1 MTIEARWVIC
11 FANDLRRAGQAL
23 DGLMKELGLVR
34 SDLASPGD
42 RIPCCPFDPIER

>member
-11 FANDLRRAGQAL
+11 FANDLQRAGQAL

-42 RIPCCPFDPIER
+42 GIPCRLFDLIER